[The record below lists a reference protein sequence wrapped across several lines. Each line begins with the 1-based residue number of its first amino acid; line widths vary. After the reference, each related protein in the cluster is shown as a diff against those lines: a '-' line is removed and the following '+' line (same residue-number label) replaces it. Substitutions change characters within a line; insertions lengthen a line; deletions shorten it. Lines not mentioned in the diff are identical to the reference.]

1 MSELERRYRRLL
13 AWYPAGY
20 RRDHEEEMLGVLLA
34 AARAG
39 QRRPALADAA
49 DLIWGALR
57 IRVRTGPGPLDPR
70 WRDALA
76 VCSVTAPV
84 LLVGVA
90 AGALL
95 SPAADHPGLIVS
107 LWAIIPAA
115 PVLLGPVVLLA
126 LVLLRLRRAAA
137 LAALIVTAG
146 LAVYAVRAPAYG
158 SAGYMFWVILGA
170 LETAALACSAGPRRG
185 LELLGRRAT
194 LAMTAA
200 AAAAGAL
207 LGAAMEN
214 AAVTVPAPGVLALV
228 LGSAAAAAAAI
239 RSPVIGRRVLAL
251 LAIPACPLTIAVSG
265 LTPAGPVTAGDL
277 ELIYLPALT
286 VLCMVLLASRSRD
299 RPRPHDGPHAPHR
312 PDPLPGSRP
321 DSSGR

>member
-13 AWYPAGY
+13 AWYPAEY

-34 AARAG
+34 AARGG
-39 QRRPALADAA
+39 QRQPALADAVN
-49 DLIWGALR
+49 LIWGALR
-57 IRVRTGPGPLDPR
+57 IRFRTGPGPLDPR

-76 VCSVTAPV
+76 VCSVTVPV
-84 LLVGVA
+84 LLVGVV

-95 SPAADHPGLIVS
+95 SPVADHPRLIVS

-126 LVLLRLRRAAA
+126 LVLLRLRRLAA

-146 LAVYAVRAPAYG
+146 LAVYAVRASAYG
-158 SAGYMFWVILGA
+158 SAGYMFWVMLGA
-170 LETAALACSAGPRRG
+170 LETAALVCSPGPRRG
-185 LELLGRRAT
+185 LELLGRRHT

-200 AAAAGAL
+200 AVVAGAL
-207 LGAAMEN
+207 LGAVMESTA
-214 AAVTVPAPGVLALV
+214 AAVPVLGALALV
-228 LGSAAAAAAAI
+228 LGSATAAAVAI
-239 RSPVIGRRVLAL
+239 RFPVIGRRVLAL

-277 ELIYLPALT
+277 ELIYLPTLA
-286 VLCMVLLASRSRD
+286 VLCVVLLASRSRD
-299 RPRPHDGPHAPHR
+299 RRPDDGPHAPHR
-312 PDPLPGSRP
+312 PDPPPGSRP